1 MKNFIKRLIPKAYI
15 KYFRIIFTKSLDIK
29 GNIYK
34 FYNQLLLPKDIKRKI
49 KLGVPLKIN
58 LCSGEVKI
66 DGFINVDVWAKPDIY
81 LDLEDSLIPLPNS
94 SAKVVVMMSAINYFT
109 RDRALLILKDIHR
122 ILKPSGIL
130 RVGVQ
135 DLKLISKKYIDKD
148 REFFFQK
155 KIDGKDRFPGETF
168 ADKFNYFFYRG
179 FSGIKGK
186 HHKYMFDYET
196 MEKMFSQA
204 GFKNIKNK
212 KFLDSEIDEI
222 DQIDNR
228 PEMFFYIE
236 AIKDSESHYLNE
248 AKEFIK
254 HKKNEQAWQYI
265 LKALDLNEQSIE
277 AFQMAYDHLINLKRF
292 DSLQALISR
301 YKSNKLIKQFLN
313 DKRDDWEKIYKANI
327 YLNKKQIINNRKY
340 LLKSYKKNTP
350 ADDVYHLDQ
359 SMNWL
364 FNTFSISSDGGIP
377 AKYRADSDTWADSY
391 PETTGYIIPTFLAY
405 ARISGNKKFKSAAI
419 DMGFWEIRIQSPDGG
434 IGEPAGLF
442 NENAIKPRIFNTA
455 QVILGWLALYRETN
469 DEQFL
474 LSAIRG
480 GEYIISRIEDN
491 GTWNFGPFNT
501 PKSYNIR
508 VAWSLLELSNMT
520 KNKNYN
526 YYADKIIDWVLSQTY
541 DNYWQPYSHFSIS
554 EKINKKLG
562 LTHLMGYTLVGL
574 VNVIRLDNNKER
586 NNKIVKLLTQS
597 SESLISIYEIN
608 NRQNRNSK
616 FVGFPGLIDRNWNPA
631 SDWSCITGNA
641 QIEFFLRSFF
651 EISYNKKLLDMADKL
666 AFDLKSVQVLGE
678 NISEKMKGGF
688 FGSDPINGEYDKF
701 NIPNWG
707 VKFYAD
713 TILKKNYQE
722 EDLYCIG

>member
-1 MKNFIKRLIPKAYI
+1 MKNFIKSLIPKAYI
-15 KYFRIIFTKSLDIK
+15 KFFRIIFTKILDIK

-212 KFLDSEIDEI
+212 KFLDSEINEI
-222 DQIDNR
+222 DKIDNR

-292 DSLQALISR
+292 DSL
-301 YKSNKLIKQFLN
+301 
-313 DKRDDWEKIYKANI
+313 
-327 YLNKKQIINNRKY
+327 
-340 LLKSYKKNTP
+340 
-350 ADDVYHLDQ
+350 
-359 SMNWL
+359 
-364 FNTFSISSDGGIP
+364 
-377 AKYRADSDTWADSY
+377 
-391 PETTGYIIPTFLAY
+391 
-405 ARISGNKKFKSAAI
+405 
-419 DMGFWEIRIQSPDGG
+419 
-434 IGEPAGLF
+434 
-442 NENAIKPRIFNTA
+442 
-455 QVILGWLALYRETN
+455 
-469 DEQFL
+469 
-474 LSAIRG
+474 
-480 GEYIISRIEDN
+480 
-491 GTWNFGPFNT
+491 
-501 PKSYNIR
+501 
-508 VAWSLLELSNMT
+508 
-520 KNKNYN
+520 
-526 YYADKIIDWVLSQTY
+526 
-541 DNYWQPYSHFSIS
+541 
-554 EKINKKLG
+554 
-562 LTHLMGYTLVGL
+562 
-574 VNVIRLDNNKER
+574 
-586 NNKIVKLLTQS
+586 
-597 SESLISIYEIN
+597 
-608 NRQNRNSK
+608 
-616 FVGFPGLIDRNWNPA
+616 
-631 SDWSCITGNA
+631 
-641 QIEFFLRSFF
+641 
-651 EISYNKKLLDMADKL
+651 
-666 AFDLKSVQVLGE
+666 
-678 NISEKMKGGF
+678 
-688 FGSDPINGEYDKF
+688 
-701 NIPNWG
+701 
-707 VKFYAD
+707 
-713 TILKKNYQE
+713 
-722 EDLYCIG
+722 